1 MGGKL
6 SLTSAHFNITSLD
19 LISYLDTYTTAGSTK
34 IIICSAWPRLSL
46 NKINNITFTINV
58 MTNEDPYTKIGST

>member
-19 LISYLDTYTTAGSTK
+19 LISYLDTYTAGSTK
-34 IIICSAWPRLSL
+34 ITICSAWPRLSL

-58 MTNEDPYTKIGST
+58 MTNKDP